1 MTERKIQLPPF
12 GVMKARARYLSF
24 RFLWRLLAAA
34 LVLYAFQMILS
45 LVLSFADAAVFGE
58 RTAVTLFGTT
68 FSLSFAVLELLAL
81 FLTAP
86 VSLGVAAYFQNAARG
101 ETGSFGDIFLWIG
114 ERKRRRAALSYALFQ
129 VAFQAV
135 TFPIRM
141 IPLYIISD
149 RLDMFL
155 YDMQTTLVPDTSI
168 LVSREVLMSL
178 VVLLIYELV
187 SLPFFALPY
196 LLADLYPYGFRK
208 SLRYS
213 VKLMLAILPTF
224 LLFSVSF
231 LLWLVAGAFLFFL
244 VIFAAIYFRIAA
256 ITLLDQVR
264 AAGARPPYYGEHAP
278 WEGEER

>member
-12 GVMKARARYLSF
+12 GAMKARARYLSF

-34 LVLYAFQMILS
+34 LALYGFQLILS
-45 LVLSFADAAVFGE
+45 LVLSFLDAAIFGE
-58 RTAVTLFGTT
+58 RTAVTLFGTA
-68 FSLSFAVLELLAL
+68 FSLSFALMELPAL

-86 VSLGVAAYFQNAARG
+86 LSLGVAACFQNVARG
-101 ETGSFGDIFLWIG
+101 EPGSFGDIFLWFG
-114 ERKRRRAALSYALFQ
+114 EKKRRRAAFSYALFQ
-129 VAFQAV
+129 IVFQAA
-135 TFPIRM
+135 TFPIRS

-149 RLDMFL
+149 RLDEFL
-155 YDMQTTLVPDTSI
+155 LDMQTTLVPNTSL

-213 VKLMLAILPTF
+213 VRLMLSILPTF

-231 LLWLVAGAFLFFL
+231 LLWFVAGAFLIFL
-244 VIFAAIYFRIAA
+244 VLFAALYFRVAA

-264 AAGARPPYYGEHAP
+264 AAGARPPYYGENAA
-278 WEGEER
+278 WEENER

>member
-12 GVMKARARYLSF
+12 GAMKVRARYLCF

-34 LVLYAFQMILS
+34 LVLYVFQMVLS
-45 LVLSFADAAVFGE
+45 LALSFLDAAVFGE
-58 RTAVTLFGTT
+58 KTAVTLFGTT
-68 FSLSFAVLELLAL
+68 FSLSYAVLELLAI

-86 VSLGVAAYFQNAARG
+86 LSLGIAACFQNAARG
-101 ETGSFGDIFLWIG
+101 DPGSFADIFLWFG
-114 ERKRRRAALSYALFQ
+114 EKKRRRAALSYALFQ
-129 VAFQAV
+129 IAFQAV
-135 TFPIRM
+135 TFPIRT

-149 RLDMFL
+149 RLDAFL
-155 YDMQTTLVPDTSI
+155 IDMQTTLVPNTSI
-168 LVSREVLMSL
+168 LISREVLMSL

-213 VKLMLAILPTF
+213 VRLMLAILPTF
-224 LLFSVSF
+224 LLFSLSF
-231 LLWLVAGAFLFFL
+231 LLWFAAGAFLIFL
-244 VIFAAIYFRIAA
+244 VIFAALYFRVAA

-264 AAGARPPYYGEHAP
+264 AAGARPPYYGEPAG
-278 WEGEER
+278 WEEEER